1 MKNRTKSTKIA
12 IKICGLTDEADAE
25 AAIEAGADFLG
36 VVFFPSSPR
45 NVSIERAQEILEL
58 VPEGIGRVG
67 LFVDADDALIEQV
80 MNNLRL
86 DLFQFHGNE
95 TPERIEAVR
104 QEYGMPVMKAIGI
117 AEAADLELA
126 RAYAQTADRLL
137 FDAKPSPG
145 ADRPGGNAAAF
156 DWDMLAG
163 RPWPVPWMLAGG
175 LTPDNVADAIRRSGA
190 MAVDVSSGVE
200 SAPGVKDPRKIAA
213 FIQAVREL

>member
-1 MKNRTKSTKIA
+1 MKGRTKPAKIA
-12 IKICGLTDEADAE
+12 VKICGLTDEADAE

-36 VVFFPSSPR
+36 VVFFPPSPR

-67 LFVDADDALIEQV
+67 LFVDADDALIERV

-86 DLFQFHGNE
+86 DLFQFHGHE

-104 QEYGMPVMKAIGI
+104 QEYGMPVMKAIGL
-117 AEAADLELA
+117 AETADLELA

-137 FDAKPSPG
+137 FDAKPAPG

-156 DWDMLAG
+156 SWDMLAG

-175 LTPDNVADAIRRSGA
+175 LTPDNVADAIQRSGA
-190 MAVDVSSGVE
+190 LAVDVSSGVE

-213 FIQAVREL
+213 FIKAVRKL